1 MYEELQKTARELGNR
16 EAGWVT
22 RRDAAEV
29 LGKVARQALAA
40 LDAHRAD
47 DDVDVRIAVERAL
60 GDVNAPP
67 PSEMTD
73 RTYGLRE
80 LAQGCA
86 KEGCRVV
93 APHGAGFAIHVRIDD
108 TRSQTVYVLPHQR
121 RDGTSLVRVYSPCG
135 EPADEVLRWAMRS
148 NAKLVHCAFA
158 VERIEEKEE
167 VVLVNNF
174 VHGKATPATVKAS
187 VKEIAFYADWL
198 EKKLTG
204 LDEL

>member
-1 MYEELQKTARELGNR
+1 MYEELRRTIRALDSR

-47 DDVDVRIAVERAL
+47 PDVDVRRAVERAL
-60 GDVNAPP
+60 GEVSTPP
-67 PSEMTD
+67 PSEITD
-73 RTYGLRE
+73 RTYSMRE
-80 LAQGCA
+80 LAEGCA
-86 KEGCRVV
+86 KEGVREVEAHGDGYRVR
-93 APHGAGFAIHVRIDD
+93 VRIDA
-108 TRSQTVYVLPHQR
+108 TRGQTVYVMPHQR
-121 RDGTSLVRVYSPCG
+121 RDGTSLVRVYSWCG
-135 EPADEVLRWAMRS
+135 TPTPEVLHWAMKS

-158 VERIEEKEE
+158 VETTDGAEQI
-167 VVLVNNF
+167 VLVNSF
-174 VHGKATPATVKAS
+174 VYGKATPAMLKAS
-187 VKEIAFYADWL
+187 VKEVAFYADWL